1 LAADFIHV
9 IISLGILLFAAKLM
23 AEEED
28 EVEEVQVRKKDLWM
42 IGRNAARLDRLS
54 SDILDVSRIEG
65 GALT

>member
-1 LAADFIHV
+1 
-9 IISLGILLFAAKLM
+9 M